1 MVCCNINIV
10 NKNSSMSI
18 NVAVPP
24 IFILMMVNQQ
34 WEQTMKKHRKY
45 MFVEM
50 KIRKEGSLPIA
61 SH

>member
-1 MVCCNINIV
+1 
-10 NKNSSMSI
+10 
-18 NVAVPP
+18 
-24 IFILMMVNQQ
+24 MMANQQ
-34 WEQTMKKHRKY
+34 REQTMKKHRKY